1 MIELFYVYA
10 NVAGGREEYRRNMRE
25 RKKKYISY
33 VRGVLINSAP
43 LFFLSLFVHHHRQK
57 GGGQKNHMQI
67 FTFER
72 RGAKGVVDSS
82 VQCVCVSCL

>member
-25 RKKKYISY
+25 RKKKNISY

-57 GGGQKNHMQI
+57 GGGGRKIICKFLRLKDEEQR
-67 FTFER
+67 E
-72 RGAKGVVDSS
+72 
-82 VQCVCVSCL
+82 